1 MKAYYKRMKKL
12 KLVLFLITSVSL
24 SVTFTSCN
32 VGSGHDHFNDGHIKY
47 DAMQLTA
54 IEKEAVNE
62 SLKKLNEKYDPKET
76 MLTKT
81 LGSLSFATDAKNGVV
96 FHDVLSS
103 LNYAIALLDAGGE
116 QNSQRAFGVIKKTTL
131 TQDQDP
137 NSKSY
142 GVFPYYLEEPL
153 ATKKSM
159 VDENWADFCTV
170 RLLDIWMGYQD
181 ILPAE
186 LKPIIKNAMILAAKE
201 IQRRDCSTAYT
212 NIAVMGSYVSYMVSH
227 LFELE
232 DLKDY
237 SRKRLKRFYDYT
249 LEKGGFAEYNSPTYS
264 LVALDDLCR
273 MKSHV
278 VEPYDKQMVD
288 SLYSIDWEMIAR
300 HYHRPTGQW
309 AGPHSRSYGTLAG
322 PGFHALL
329 NRASGGKIYPD
340 IKEGRGDVR
349 VKHQIPEHLLHYFL
363 SPQYPRTETSVLSP
377 DFPRKEMPKYPLT
390 ETKGM
395 DEAVPQVTGTCYMT
409 DNYVFSTASLS
420 SLWTQRRPFLVYWGS
435 IQSPKYLQMQFLHD
449 NFDFSSAYISVN
461 QKENKALAAIHFFSN
476 GGDKHIHNDRLIEGK
491 IRAKD
496 LRLRFKFGN
505 VKSMDKFTLPSSAN
519 VPFSV
524 TLDSMKFDFQ
534 LCFTQFEKLKGNWE
548 KGGDERVSWI
558 DYVIYSG
565 PETAFD
571 FTKIN
576 RAAMCFT
583 FSIATPGKP
592 ITIEKANVCDI
603 DGMLKVRWSGLN
615 VEVPIKPK
623 EHYHIFI

>member
-1 MKAYYKRMKKL
+1 MIKPKL
-12 KLVLFLITSVSL
+12 LIFLITTLSL
-24 SVTFTSCN
+24 SITITSCN
-32 VGSGHDHFNDGHIKY
+32 RGGGHEHFNDGHIQY
-47 DAMQLTA
+47 DAMQLTP
-54 IEKEAVNE
+54 IEKETVKE
-62 SLKKLNEKYDPKET
+62 SLKRLNGKYDPKEM

-96 FHDVLSS
+96 YHDVLSS
-103 LNYAIALLDAGGE
+103 LNYAIALLDAGGQE
-116 QNSQRAFGVIKKTTL
+116 YTQRAFEVIKKTTL

-137 NSKSY
+137 HSKSF

-186 LKPIIKNAMILAAKE
+186 LKPIIKNAMILAAEE

-232 DLKDY
+232 GLKDY

-249 LEKGGFAEYNSPTYS
+249 LEKRGFSEYNSPTYS
-264 LVALDDLCR
+264 LVALDDLYR

-278 VEPYDKQMVD
+278 VEPSDKQMVD
-288 SLYSIDWEMIAR
+288 SLYSIDWDMIAR

-322 PGFHALL
+322 PGFHGLL
-329 NRASGGKIYPD
+329 NRASGGKIYPE
-340 IKEGRGDVR
+340 IKEGRGDLR
-349 VKHQIPEHLLHYFL
+349 VKHQIPEHLLRYFL
-363 SPQYPRTETSVLSP
+363 SPEYPRTETSLLSP

-395 DEAVPQVTGTCYMT
+395 DEPAPKVVGTCYMT

-420 SLWTQRRPFLVYWGS
+420 SMWTQRRPFLVYLGNT
-435 IQSPKYLQMQFLHD
+435 QSPKYLQAQFLHD
-449 NFDFSSAYISVN
+449 NFDFSSAYISAS
-461 QKENKALAAIHFFSN
+461 QKENMALAAIHFFSN
-476 GGDKHIHNDRLIEGK
+476 GGDKHIHNDRLKDGK
-491 IRAKD
+491 IMAKD

-505 VKSMDKFTLPSSAN
+505 VKNLDKVALPSSAN
-519 VPFSV
+519 EPFPV
-524 TLDSMKFDFQ
+524 TLDSLKFNIQ
-534 LCFTQFEKLKGNWE
+534 LCYAQFEKLKGHWE
-548 KGGDERVSWI
+548 KGGDDRASWI
-558 DYVIYSG
+558 DYIVYSG
-565 PETAFD
+565 PEAEFD
-571 FTKIN
+571 FTKMD
-576 RAAMCFT
+576 RAVMSFT
-583 FSIATPGKP
+583 FSIGTLVEPNP
-592 ITIEKANVCDI
+592 IEKAKI
-603 DGMLKVRWSGLN
+603 SEKEGELKVEWGGL
-615 VEVPIKPK
+615 EVDVPLKPK
-623 EHYHIFI
+623 EHYRIFI